1 MKGRFITLE
10 GGEGAGKTTNLE
22 WLKTGLENAGITV
35 TVTREPGG
43 TPLAESIRNVL
54 LSPTDEPM
62 CSDTELL
69 LVYAARAQHLEE
81 KIRPALARGEWVL
94 CDRFSDATRA
104 YQGAGRGLPQETIN
118 KLDAL
123 IVRDTQPDMT
133 LLFDIPVEVGMAR
146 AGKRAALDR
155 IEQEE
160 TAFFERIRSCY
171 LALAEQEPQRF
182 RVLQADD
189 SIDNVQAQLAVYL
202 REMLAWK

>member
-104 YQGAGRGLPQETIN
+104 YQGAGRGLPQEIIN

-123 IVRDTQPDMT
+123 IVRDTLPDMT

-189 SIDNVQAQLAVYL
+189 SIDNVQAQLAVCL